1 MRNAIRKASTLV
13 TLTAELY
20 WEMTRSALRLLPGRS

>member
-1 MRNAIRKASTLV
+1 MRTAFRKASGLV

-20 WEMTRSALRLLPGRS
+20 WEMTLSALRLIPGR